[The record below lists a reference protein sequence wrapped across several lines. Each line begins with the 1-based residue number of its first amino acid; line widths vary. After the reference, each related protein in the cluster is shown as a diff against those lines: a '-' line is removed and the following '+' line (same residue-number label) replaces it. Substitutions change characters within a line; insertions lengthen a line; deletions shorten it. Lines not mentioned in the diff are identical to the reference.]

1 MSKVA
6 WKLKKKDFILFDVST
21 CSKLALIIEK
31 NATNLFKQLLI
42 NGELIEK
49 CFGGDLNG
57 VLYCGGGSFSKCILL
72 WNTIKYFWYQHIK

>member
-42 NGELIEK
+42 NEELIEK
-49 CFGGDLNG
+49 CFGGDLMVFG
-57 VLYCGGGSFSKCILL
+57 IVVAVAFQSVFCFEI
-72 WNTIKYFWYQHIK
+72 Q

>member
-1 MSKVA
+1 
-6 WKLKKKDFILFDVST
+6 VST

-72 WNTIKYFWYQHIK
+72 

>member
-1 MSKVA
+1 
-6 WKLKKKDFILFDVST
+6 VST

-49 CFGGDLNG
+49 CFSWRLKVVFGI
-57 VLYCGGGSFSKCILL
+57 VVAVAFQSVFCSEI
-72 WNTIKYFWYQHIK
+72 Q